1 MLEKHSQ
8 PMHIKKKHIIT
19 IGGTSGCGKSGTVRR
34 LLLVLQT
41 YAHYSTGDTVRALA
55 AEANIPIEEFRPYA
69 FKNNIDFDSIV
80 DNRLKEIS
88 EKENFYLVDCRLG
101 VYFIRNSFKVLLKVD
116 PLVGAARRLNDYRKL
131 DPVKYQETTVEDIL
145 QSLRKRDEDNHQQ
158 YMNLYQ
164 FSIDDESKY
173 DLVIDTT
180 KKSIDEVCNEV
191 LDGFVCWLK
200 MPYVFEE

>member
-1 MLEKHSQ
+1 MLKKHSQ
-8 PMHIKKKHIIT
+8 PMHMKKKNIIT
-19 IGGTSGCGKSGTVRR
+19 IGGTSGCGKSGTVKR
-34 LLLVLQT
+34 LLRILQA

-55 AEANIPIEEFRPYA
+55 AEVNVPIEEFRVYA
-69 FKNNIDFDSIV
+69 SKNNIDFDSIV

-116 PLVGAARRLNDYRKL
+116 PLVGAARRLADYRKI
-131 DPVKYQETTVEDIL
+131 DPSKYDETTAQDIL

-158 YMNLYQ
+158 YVNLYQ
-164 FSIDDESKY
+164 FSIDDESYY

-180 KKSIDEVCNEV
+180 KKSIDEVCNEI
-191 LDGFVCWLK
+191 LDGFVYWLK
-200 MPYVFEE
+200 TPYLLEK